1 MRVTQSMYYDSIY
14 GTNNQKLTKELFDVN
29 KQIASGLKIQYASDD
44 VRTFTETMRLDNE
57 VTTLGQIKKSTEN
70 GTKVSEQTDTVLSD
84 FNSDMERMRTLL
96 IQAANDTNDDASRD
110 AIAKELRGL
119 EKNLKSLANT
129 SINGKYL
136 FSGSA
141 VDIKPIADDGTYNG
155 NGDVLN
161 AFIGNNNYQQY
172 NISGSELFLGEE
184 KSTRREITSNVVNDN
199 LLKTGSI
206 SSTSSIA
213 ELMGDKD
220 TSKLNRSHF
229 YIRGTKSDGTA
240 FKDIISLNED
250 ESVQD
255 LLDKIETDYGNKS
268 VDVSINDSGEIVVK
282 DKLKGSSKLDFH
294 MVSAVDYNVDY
305 TGVPSDTQL
314 GSDRA
319 YVDDI
324 DDLDGA
330 KTDYDTTT
338 GSDYF
343 VREFSKSGLQSADG
357 AAQNIEGLVYDRTQF
372 EQDGPL
378 LSSNVSQIIKDG
390 NAFASSS
397 TKIAEVADIS
407 KGTVDTTDD
416 TLAGSSLALSGTDIN
431 GQQYDVTIDFKSS
444 NDGGSQFTYN
454 GTKYNIY
461 DMDPNGRKAVDAD
474 EMTYQQLMD
483 VINMVVTDNLPASS
497 PGSEDEYD
505 QAIKDSNLQG
515 ATSLSYD
522 GKLNF
527 KDLTAANTE
536 ASISLY
542 DPNSDDFTTN
552 SQGEVTASASIMTFN
567 TNSALTITD
576 PKTDFFKE
584 IDQIITS
591 VEDNKLYPDS
601 SSGTMR
607 SIGMENSLA
616 KMDELLDHV
625 NRIHAQVGAQ
635 SNTLNT
641 SLSQTQTLEM
651 STISLRSSVI
661 DTDMAEA
668 SLELTKL
675 DTNYQA
681 MLSTVGKISKLS
693 LVNYL

>member
-255 LLDKIETDYGNKS
+255 LLDKIETDYGNNS
-268 VDVSINDSGEIVVK
+268 VDISINDSGEIVVK